1 MVNVEFNLNQNIEI
15 IEATCNSPF
24 QYIIEQFVQK
34 ASIEPNSVYF
44 IANSKQIEPHKT
56 VENYMNDIDKQNN
69 KITVFVNFVNTE
81 EYKNKEQ
88 DIIHSKDIIFPK
100 CKEPCRFTIDNYKIK
115 II

>member
-15 IEATCNSPF
+15 IEARLDSPF

-69 KITVFVNFVNTE
+69 KITVFVNSVNTKNAKI
-81 EYKNKEQ
+81 KNK
-88 DIIHSKDIIFPK
+88 ILFIL
-100 CKEPCRFTIDNYKIK
+100 KILYAQNVRNLADLQ
-115 II
+115 